1 METQAETTPETQPA
15 PAPTPE
21 PMPVAK
27 AEVTPEPAQA
37 SSGIAALLADP
48 TVRMQAVP
56 KDEPAPAA
64 PQPAAPKAAAAP
76 ASKQPEPAA
85 KPRVAEKKVASAAPA
100 PKAETPARP
109 APKAATSVPPA
120 LGNGAYY
127 VQAGAFATEE
137 RAGKIAATLDSMGA
151 RVVAATVDGHSVYRV
166 RIGPFLDVRQA
177 NAAMEAAHSLGHAD
191 VRLVT
196 E

>member
-1 METQAETTPETQPA
+1 
-15 PAPTPE
+15 
-21 PMPVAK
+21 
-27 AEVTPEPAQA
+27 
-37 SSGIAALLADP
+37 
-48 TVRMQAVP
+48 MQAVP
-56 KDEPAPAA
+56 KDDPAPVAA
-64 PQPAAPKAAAAP
+64 QPAGPKVAAAP
-76 ASKQPEPAA
+76 ASKKPEPAA
-85 KPRVAEKKVASAAPA
+85 KPRVAEKKVASLAPAPKAEALARLA
-100 PKAETPARP
+100 PKAETPAP
-109 APKAATSVPPA
+109 PISPA

-127 VQAGAFATEE
+127 VQAGAFATQE

>member
-1 METQAETTPETQPA
+1 
-15 PAPTPE
+15 
-21 PMPVAK
+21 
-27 AEVTPEPAQA
+27 
-37 SSGIAALLADP
+37 
-48 TVRMQAVP
+48 
-56 KDEPAPAA
+56 
-64 PQPAAPKAAAAP
+64 
-76 ASKQPEPAA
+76 
-85 KPRVAEKKVASAAPA
+85 
-100 PKAETPARP
+100 
-109 APKAATSVPPA
+109 
-120 LGNGAYY
+120 